1 MNIDI
6 IFSIPIYI
14 CIPSP
19 FHSNGK
25 EAKFYFPFSMSMFMK
40 VGNYT
45 TTAMNPLLITEVN
58 MKRVIKA

>member
-6 IFSIPIYI
+6 IFGIPIHI

-25 EAKFYFPFSMSMFMK
+25 EANFFFFSMSMFMK
-40 VGNYT
+40 VGNST

-58 MKRVIKA
+58 MKREIKA